1 MTKAPKPSADA
12 RAWGAGAACLA
23 IAVLVCVFTY
33 VLRALDF
40 APLRDLIIKEDH
52 LYDMIRSPDIR
63 LLSGAHT
70 VVFIDIN
77 DAAVT
82 RWDRPDDAPP
92 PTGPLTLPNNTP
104 RQLIGQ
110 LAGFARAAQAK
121 VIYLDF
127 DFRNTLPDDGRLH
140 DELAKTD
147 QPLILIPT
155 FFTSGRLPACEDQ
168 GDAQPPKPPTE
179 LATVFAGL
187 TELPKNQPPGS
198 EKKLPSIAL
207 VHPVLTLGAYGLP
220 EGVCSSYRVRFGP
233 ERELVW
239 REAAMVRAVQLAT
252 ADPSACTA
260 GDPCIQTPDLGKP
273 GILPIRWT
281 IGNDVTEKHASVDTG
296 AKTGAAKTSVA
307 KTGVAKTSAA
317 KVDSISASNDQK
329 LAYLRLEAGSLVKY
343 HDVPTPTDG
352 KFAALKDAIVV
363 IGSTAQWSEDTLA
376 TPLGDLQGVL
386 AHVNFALSLQSV
398 DDEASIGLQFL
409 LDFVFA
415 GAAALAA
422 VYFCWRPTFRA
433 LPLGAPLPMRLRLRR
448 SISEAGVFVGCGL
461 FFAAGSAA
469 LLSSGAR
476 FLAGWRFGILSL
488 IVGAIV
494 GLMIEVCSAIADGM
508 RDWVEDRM
516 TRRSHLHPNTAQQR
530 RASIGS
536 PREPTSR

>member
-23 IAVLVCVFTY
+23 IALLVCGFTY

-52 LYDMIRSPDIR
+52 LYDMIHSPDIR

-92 PTGPLTLPNNTP
+92 PNGPLPLPNNTP
-104 RQLIGQ
+104 RKLIAQ
-110 LAGFARAAQAK
+110 LAGFARRAEAK

-127 DFRNTLPDDGRLH
+127 DFRNTLPDDGDLYTQ
-140 DELAKTD
+140 LARTD

-155 FFTSGRLPACEDQ
+155 FFTSGRLPPCEDQ
-168 GDAQPPKPPTE
+168 GDTQPPKPPTE
-179 LATVFAGL
+179 LATVFADL
-187 TELPKNQPPGS
+187 TEPPKNQPPGS
-198 EKKLPSIAL
+198 ESKLPSIAL

-252 ADPSACTA
+252 ADPSACKP
-260 GDPCIQTPDLGKP
+260 GDACIQTPDLAKP

-281 IGNDVTEKHASVDTG
+281 IGNDVTEKHASVDNG
-296 AKTGAAKTSVA
+296 AKTSVA
-307 KTGVAKTSAA
+307 KVN
-317 KVDSISASNDQK
+317 SISASNDQT

-343 HDVPTPTDG
+343 HDVPNPTGG

-398 DDEASIGLQFL
+398 DDEASIWVQLL
-409 LDFVFA
+409 LDFVIHRRRRGRYGLLVLA
-415 GAAALAA
+415 THISVPGPWALRSPATAASTLDFGS
-422 VYFCWRPTFRA
+422 VRFCRMWTSFRD
-433 LPLGAPLPMRLRLRR
+433 PLGR
-448 SISEAGVFVGCGL
+448 
-461 FFAAGSAA
+461 AARIIGT
-469 LLSSGAR
+469 R

-494 GLMIEVCSAIADGM
+494 GLMIEVCSAVGDGT
-508 RDWVEDRM
+508 RDLVEDSM
-516 TRRSHLHPNTAQQR
+516 TRRSPPRPNAAQQR
-530 RASIGS
+530 QASTKR
-536 PREPTSR
+536 PKEPTPP

>member
-23 IAVLVCVFTY
+23 IALLVCGFTY

-52 LYDMIRSPDIR
+52 LYDMIHSPDVR
-63 LLSGAHT
+63 LLPGAHT

-82 RWDRPDDAPP
+82 RWDRPDDAAPP
-92 PTGPLTLPNNTP
+92 DGPLTLPNNTP

-127 DFRNTLPDDGRLH
+127 DFRDTLRDDGDLRTQ
-140 DELAKTD
+140 LARTD

-155 FFTSGRLPACEDQ
+155 FFTSGRLPSCEDQ

-198 EKKLPSIAL
+198 DKKLPSIAL

-239 REAAMVRAVQLAT
+239 REAAMVRAVQLAN
-252 ADPSACTA
+252 ADSSPCT
-260 GDPCIQTPDLGKP
+260 GDACIQTPDLGKP
-273 GILPIRWT
+273 RVLPIRWT
-281 IGNDVTEKHASVDTG
+281 IGNDVTEKHASVDNG
-296 AKTGAAKTSVA
+296 AKTSDAKTNDAKADSV
-307 KTGVAKTSAA
+307 
-317 KVDSISASNDQK
+317 SASNDRK

-343 HDVPTPTDG
+343 HDVPPPTDG

-386 AHVNFALSLQSV
+386 AHVNFALSLQSL
-398 DDEASIGLQFL
+398 DDEASIGVQFL
-409 LDFVFA
+409 LDLAFA

-433 LPLGAPLPMRLRLRR
+433 LPPGAPLPMRQRLRR

-461 FFAAGSAA
+461 VFAAISAG
-469 LLSSGAR
+469 LLYRGPS

-508 RDWVEDRM
+508 RELVEGRM
-516 TRRSHLHPNTAQQR
+516 TRRSHLRPNAAQQR
-530 RASIGS
+530 RSSIGS
-536 PREPTSR
+536 PREPTQL

>member
-23 IAVLVCVFTY
+23 IALLVCGFTY

-52 LYDMIRSPDIR
+52 LYDMIHSPDIR
-63 LLSGAHT
+63 LLSNAHR

-92 PTGPLTLPNNTP
+92 PNGPPPLPNNTP
-104 RQLIGQ
+104 RKLIAQ
-110 LAGFARAAQAK
+110 LAGFARKAEAK

-127 DFRNTLPDDGRLH
+127 DFRNTLPDDGDLYTQ
-140 DELAKTD
+140 LARTD

-155 FFTSGRLPACEDQ
+155 FFTSGRLPPCEDQ
-168 GDAQPPKPPTE
+168 GDTQPPKPPTE
-179 LATVFAGL
+179 LATVFADL
-187 TELPKNQPPGS
+187 TELPKNQAPGS
-198 EKKLPSIAL
+198 ESKLPSIAL

-233 ERELVW
+233 ERELVS

-252 ADPSACTA
+252 ADPSACKP
-260 GDPCIQTPDLGKP
+260 GDACIQTPDLAKP
-273 GILPIRWT
+273 VILPIRWT
-281 IGNDVTEKHASVDTG
+281 IGNDVTEKHASVDNG
-296 AKTGAAKTSVA
+296 AKTSV
-307 KTGVAKTSAA
+307 A
-317 KVDSISASNDQK
+317 KVDSISASNDQT

-343 HDVPTPTDG
+343 HDVPSPTDG

-398 DDEASIGLQFL
+398 DDEASIWVQLP
-409 LDFVFA
+409 LDFVFT
-415 GAAALAA
+415 GAAAVAT
-422 VYFCWRPTFRA
+422 VYLCWRPTFRSLA
-433 LPLGAPLPMRLRLRR
+433 LGAPLPMRQRLRR
-448 SISEAGVFVGCGL
+448 SIREAWVFVGCGL
-461 FFAAGSAA
+461 VFAAGSAA
-469 LLSSGAR
+469 LLYLGGR

-494 GLMIEVCSAIADGM
+494 GLMIEVCSAFGDGA
-508 RDWVEDRM
+508 RDLVEGWM
-516 TRRSHLHPNTAQQR
+516 TRRSHPRPNAAQQR
-530 RASIGS
+530 QASIGS
-536 PREPTSR
+536 PREPTPP

>member
-1 MTKAPKPSADA
+1 MNKEQKPSADA
-12 RAWGAGAACLA
+12 RAWGAGAACFA
-23 IAVLVCVFTY
+23 IAVLVCGFTY
-33 VLRALDF
+33 ALRALDF

-52 LYDMIRSPDIR
+52 LYDIIHSPDIH
-63 LLSGAHT
+63 LLPGAHT

-82 RWDRPDDAPP
+82 RWDRADDAPP
-92 PTGPLTLPNNTP
+92 PTGPQTLPNNTP

-155 FFTSGRLPACEDQ
+155 FFTSGRLPPCQDQ

-187 TELPKNQPPGS
+187 TDLPKSGS
-198 EKKLPSIAL
+198 DKKLPSIAL

-220 EGVCSSYRVRFGP
+220 EGVCSSYHVRFGP

-252 ADPSACTA
+252 ADSSACNA
-260 GDPCIQTPDLGKP
+260 GDECINTPDLSKP
-273 GILPIRWT
+273 VVLPIRWT
-281 IGNDVTEKHASVDTG
+281 IGNDVTEKHASVY
-296 AKTGAAKTSVA
+296 KSAKTSDA
-307 KTGVAKTSAA
+307 KVESTSAS
-317 KVDSISASNDQK
+317 DGQK
-329 LAYLRLEAGSLVKY
+329 LAYVRLEAGSLVKY
-343 HDVPTPTDG
+343 HVVPPPTDG

-398 DDEASIGLQFL
+398 DDEASVGLQFL
-409 LDFVFA
+409 LDFVLA
-415 GAAALAA
+415 GVAALAT
-422 VYFCWRPTFRA
+422 VYWCWRPAFQA
-433 LPLGAPLPMRLRLRR
+433 LPLGAPLPIRVRLRR
-448 SISEAGVFVGCGL
+448 SIREAAVFVVCGL
-461 FFAAGSAA
+461 VFALISGS
-469 LLSSGAR
+469 LLYRGPN

-494 GLMIEVCSAIADGM
+494 GLMIEVCSAIADAM
-508 RDWVEDRM
+508 RDFVEGRI
-516 TRRSHLHPNTAQQR
+516 TRRSHLRQNIAQQR

-536 PREPTSR
+536 PREPSR